1 MNTEFD
7 LRIIF
12 EEYKNQIENEEN
24 NQIYNIKNDEY
35 PFLLQYYQLIIMK
48 IK

>member
-24 NQIYNIKNDEY
+24 NQIYNIKNDKY